1 MQFQF
6 WRRSTRADDDP
17 NHVAG
22 LGESY
27 PLFPNRVSGKGQMKN
42 ERQVESKEK
51 RPIRKARFFALLGIV
66 LAATFMGEFL
76 GGVLSCKIHDRIVD

>member
-1 MQFQF
+1 
-6 WRRSTRADDDP
+6 
-17 NHVAG
+17 
-22 LGESY
+22 
-27 PLFPNRVSGKGQMKN
+27 MKN

-76 GGVLSCKIHDRIVD
+76 GRVLTCKNHHPIVN